1 MKQLIS
7 VIQNLGQNEDKY
19 ISDNELE
26 IIRDH
31 KVEAA
36 AYFHDVLDQMC
47 SQSKEDTLNDGQLLD
62 DGFFALFF
70 LAEWK
75 DTSAF
80 AKACEILRIMGEDAD
95 GWLGDALTENLP
107 HVLYQ
112 LFDGDYQ
119 LLTSHLYDVQNNL
132 WVRVSYVMIAIQ
144 KYLDKSIPL
153 SQLLS
158 MVSRF
163 EAMPEDELNA
173 YILSFICCYMMHAH
187 VEEYLPVVRMWLQ
200 RDLIDTSIVGYYA
213 DHLDTLYDYNDDTI
227 IRTDYS
233 LENEAGYWYK
243 FQTSHKKPLNE
254 SISKSDWNR
263 IMEKAQKMHDDP
275 YKGVGRNDP
284 CPCGSGKKF
293 KKCCLPILEKAR
305 IGEIEPAEKRLKK
318 AKYYPKLSFDPV
330 SGLST
335 GSFEKI
341 PGRLYL
347 EDRYDK
353 EAITIDYYAYLG
365 KATLNRKDFGEVFS
379 GRQVQER
386 LHTERRQ
393 IADAYYEKARNL
405 RKMRMEREGI
415 KDLADFDRKYAI
427 HFLSDEF

>member
-47 SQSKEDTLNDGQLLD
+47 SQSKEDTLNDGQLLG

-132 WVRVSYVMIAIQ
+132 WVRVSCVMIAIQ

-163 EAMPEDELNA
+163 ETMPEDELDA

-200 RDLIDTSIVGYYA
+200 RDLIDTSIVGY
-213 DHLDTLYDYNDDTI
+213 
-227 IRTDYS
+227 
-233 LENEAGYWYK
+233 
-243 FQTSHKKPLNE
+243 SHKKPLNE